1 MNNIIVIFLILAIT
15 RTQEHKNTRTQD
27 VIVIEDEIVS
37 PQTTLGI
44 LKILS
49 VNYCVLSEVNPSLF
63 FKKNHC

>member
-15 RTQEHKNTRTQD
+15 RTQD
-27 VIVIEDEIVS
+27 VIVIVIEDEIIAL
-37 PQTTLGI
+37 QTTLGI
-44 LKILS
+44 FKILS